1 MSDYRVCRNCGR
13 RYEYETGFGGY
24 RGGDFCCEGCYNEF
38 HRKKDEEAE
47 RESERRAS
55 ESARL
60 ARERAQAEQE
70 ELEEYER
77 QLKRQRLDA
86 EHRDWM
92 KTQVIELDPKKL
104 GIPLDEAWGNK
115 GDWNGVEI
123 QGKKS
128 WKVNNGK
135 LTIKIGRIE
144 NDAKGPTGTLRI
156 TFEWIHSDGSREI
169 CAKFYRNK
177 LEAGYGYPDIEATLD
192 YTKPK
197 NKTRESEAA
206 ICVYELDGDGKWV
219 RLTSYE
225 FKSEAQ
231 KERDAEQAKRDEEQA
246 KRDAAARKKR
256 EAEEAVKRAAREKE
270 QKRENKVEKAI
281 LIFLSVVPLW
291 LAALCVLSGNI
302 PTVYIAAIIIAATAW
317 GIFHLGGFFDTEL
330 LSAIYETGIGG
341 IAIDWIPMVV
351 ISLWCTGGNY
361 IVVGA
366 IVGGAIVL
374 LLAMRFLKLP
384 ASVAIVAAILSI
396 VLPVAAIGL
405 GVADMVT
412 GGGIGDK
419 VYAVA
424 NSLLEKKAAKQMKDW
439 YTPEADI
446 VVGQKFA
453 RYRVDVHSGAI
464 STKYEVDF
472 GKNGRLLIGVG
483 DFYTVDT
490 ATRTIKT
497 WYKKDKEETPYARY
511 FPDGSAYYSLYKD
524 GTASKG
530 YPKES
535 AAFNAAQA
543 TEVIGKTFSGKWS
556 DNFTATVT
564 FGKDGRASVLFSD
577 GDKASGAY
585 IASDEDNM
593 VLYNHKDAGVWHM
606 FVYSDDDS
614 GVRFW
619 RMYAE
624 KYENGD
630 FVSTIQADIHDDWK
644 KK

>member
-1 MSDYRVCRNCGR
+1 MARATCERCGKKFDYDDYYSNSGEANGCG
-13 RYEYETGFGGY
+13 YWEGY
-24 RGGDFCCEGCYNEF
+24 GYFCCEGHYLEF
-38 HRKKDEEAE
+38 KKMKDADNRRKADAY
-47 RESERRAS
+47 
-55 ESARL
+55 L
-60 ARERAQAEQE
+60 AQKLDE
-70 ELEEYER
+70 ELERIKME
-77 QLKRQRLDA
+77 K
-86 EHRDWM
+86 
-92 KTQVIELDPKKL
+92 QVIELDPKKL
-104 GIPLDEAWGNK
+104 GLPLDEAWGNT

-123 QGKKS
+123 QDKKS
-128 WKVNNGK
+128 WKVSDGK
-135 LTIKIGRIE
+135 LTIKIGRIQ

-177 LEAGYGYPDIEATLD
+177 LEAGYGYPDIEATVD

-197 NKTRESEAA
+197 NKTRESKAA

-270 QKRENKVEKAI
+270 SKRLDKVEKAFI
-281 LIFLSVVPLW
+281 IFLSVVPLW

-302 PTVYIAAIIIAATAW
+302 PTVYIAAIIIAATVW
-317 GIFHLGGFFDTEL
+317 GIFHLGGPLLSDTDL

-351 ISLWCTGGNY
+351 ISLLCTGGNY
-361 IVVGA
+361 IAVGAIVVGA
-366 IVGGAIVL
+366 IVLA
-374 LLAMRFLKLP
+374 LAMWFLKLP
-384 ASVAIVAAILSI
+384 AVAIVAAILSI
-396 VLPVAAIGL
+396 ALPVAAIGL
-405 GVADMVT
+405 GVATMVR
-412 GGGIGDK
+412 GDK
-419 VYAVA
+419 IEDKVEAVA
-424 NSLLEKKAAKQMKDW
+424 YSLFDLFDTKAAKQMKKW
-439 YTPEADI
+439 YTPEADA

-464 STKYEVDF
+464 STEYEVKF

-490 ATRTIKT
+490 ATRTINT
-497 WYKKDKEETPYARY
+497 WYKKDKEEAPYARY
-511 FPDGSAYYSLYKD
+511 FPDGSAYYSLNKD

-530 YPKES
+530 YPKEG

-556 DNFTATVT
+556 DKFTATVT

-585 IASDEDNM
+585 IASDEDNV

-614 GVRFW
+614 GVRFK
-619 RMYAE
+619 RMCARQ
-624 KYENGD
+624 KENGN
-630 FVSTIQADIHDDWK
+630 FSSEPRADIQDDWK
-644 KK
+644 RK

>member
-1 MSDYRVCRNCGR
+1 MSDYLVCQNCGR
-13 RYEYETGFGGY
+13 HYKPGTGYGGY
-24 RGGDFCCEGCYNEF
+24 GMNAHFCCQGCGREF
-38 HRKKDEEAE
+38 YRKEEEDAE
-47 RESERRAS
+47 R

-60 ARERAQAEQE
+60 ARERAQSEQE

-77 QLKRQRLDA
+77 QLKKQRLDA

-128 WKVNNGK
+128 WKVNDGK
-135 LTIKIGRIE
+135 LTIKIGRIQ

-177 LEAGYGYPDIEATLD
+177 LDAGYGYPDIEETVG

-231 KERDAEQAKRDEEQA
+231 KERDAE
-246 KRDAAARKKR
+246 ARKKR
-256 EAEEAVKRAAREKE
+256 EAEEAVRRAAEEKKR
-270 QKRENKVEKAI
+270 KREDKVEKAI
-281 LIFLSVVPLW
+281 FIFLQVVPLW
-291 LAALCVLSGNI
+291 LAALCVLSEGI
-302 PTVYIAAIIIAATAW
+302 GGIFSAAFVIAATAW
-317 GIFHLGGFFDTEL
+317 GIFKLGGPLLFDTEL
-330 LSAIYETGIGG
+330 RDIYRTEIGG

-351 ISLWCTGGNY
+351 ISLLCTGGNY
-361 IVVGA
+361 IAVGA

-374 LLAMRFLKLP
+374 SLAMWFLKLP
-384 ASVAIVAAILSI
+384 AVAIVAAILAI
-396 VLPVAAIGL
+396 ALPVAAIGL

-419 VYAVA
+419 VNAVA
-424 NSLLEKKAAKQMKDW
+424 DSLFDTKAAKQMKKR

-464 STKYEVDF
+464 STSYKVDF
-472 GKNGRLLIGVG
+472 GKNGRPLIAVG

-490 ATRTIKT
+490 ATRTIKA
-497 WYKKDKEETPYARY
+497 WYKKDKEEAPCARY
-511 FPDGSAYYSLYKD
+511 FPDGSAYYLLYED

-530 YPKES
+530 YPKEG

-593 VLYNHKDAGVWHM
+593 VLYNHKDAGVWHA
-606 FVYSDDDS
+606 FTYSDDDS
-614 GVRFW
+614 GVTFK
-619 RMYAE
+619 RMYAKKIE
-624 KYENGD
+624 SGD
-630 FVSTIQADIHDDWK
+630 FASTIQADIHDDWK